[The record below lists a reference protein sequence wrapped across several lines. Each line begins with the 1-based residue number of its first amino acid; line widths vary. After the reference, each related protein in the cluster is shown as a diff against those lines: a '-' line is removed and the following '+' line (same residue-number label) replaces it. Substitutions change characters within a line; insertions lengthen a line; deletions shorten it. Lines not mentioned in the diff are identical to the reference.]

1 MRYLNFVL
9 LLMLVLSACTADQTV
24 SLDTANPT
32 RLHLEFLTRDG
43 CRNTPVM
50 LENLKQAI
58 AEGKISA
65 DYTIIQQA
73 SLKPDDPRTG
83 YPTPTI
89 LVNGKDIFDLPVPAP
104 PFPEPS

>member
-9 LLMLVLSACTADQTV
+9 LFVLVLSACTADQTG

-32 RLHLEFLTRDG
+32 RLQLEFLTRDG
-43 CRNTPVM
+43 CKNTPVM
-50 LENLKQAI
+50 LENLKAAI

-65 DYTIIQQA
+65 EVIVIHQA
-73 SLKPDDPRTG
+73 ALPQDDPRTG

-89 LVNGKDIFDLPVPAP
+89 LLNGKDIFGLAVPTP
-104 PFPEPS
+104 PFPDPS